1 MIEHDQQKKDE
12 FYMQRALDEARLAYK
27 EGEIPIGAVLFS
39 NRYGIIGKTKEADRL
54 IRQLIEER

>member
-27 EGEIPIGAVLFS
+27 EGEISIGAGVGCKDS
-39 NRYGIIGKTKEADRL
+39 IIGRGHNQTEIL
-54 IRQLIEER
+54 